1 MDSIPVCAEINEN
14 IADSEI
20 FTAYLTAARAKAFHK
35 ASACKGKAEELL
47 AEAAL
52 ENIRRD
58 DALFELFAKAAGRE
72 KISFGTL
79 KKEYQAEN
87 IRRKEKEAEGKT
99 VYGLTSFTIT
109 QYIRYVTDNMKA
121 SVLDSLKSSGASG
134 TDDASL
140 EKFYKT
146 VSETDPLF
154 RAEDGGV
161 KPLGD
166 VRAKV
171 SFLYEEYILNERLGA
186 VMKNQRVK
194 TDKDAVRETTAKF
207 LKY

>member
-1 MDSIPVCAEINEN
+1 
-14 IADSEI
+14 
-20 FTAYLTAARAKAFHK
+20 
-35 ASACKGKAEELL
+35 
-47 AEAAL
+47 
-52 ENIRRD
+52 
-58 DALFELFAKAAGRE
+58 
-72 KISFGTL
+72 
-79 KKEYQAEN
+79 
-87 IRRKEKEAEGKT
+87 
-99 VYGLTSFTIT
+99 
-109 QYIRYVTDNMKA
+109 MKA
-121 SVLDSLKSSGASG
+121 SVLENFKSSGASG

-146 VSETDPLF
+146 VSGTDPLF

-171 SFLYEEYILNERLGA
+171 AFLYEEYVFNERLGA
-186 VMKNQRVK
+186 VIENQSVK

>member
-1 MDSIPVCAEINEN
+1 MDNIPICTYINGN
-14 IADSEI
+14 IADKDI
-20 FTAYLTAARAKAFHK
+20 FTAYLTAVRAAAFHK
-35 ASACKGKAEELL
+35 ALAREGEAEELL

-79 KKEYQAEN
+79 KKEYEAEN
-87 IRRKEKEAEGKT
+87 SRRKEKEAKGKA
-99 VYGLTSFTIT
+99 VYGLTSFTLAR
-109 QYIRYVTDNMKA
+109 YIRYVTDNMKA

-146 VSETDPLF
+146 VSGTDPLF

-171 SFLYEEYILNERLGA
+171 AFLYEEYVFNERLGA
-186 VMKNQRVK
+186 VIENQSVK